1 MGWKL
6 TIRRITKFAVLG
18 LTNVAASA
26 TPAPAA
32 EPQKVGRAEIIRN
45 EVVDASEES
54 QFIPINVGDDVV
66 RDEVIRTSAD
76 SDARFGLI
84 DNTQLTLGPASTL
97 KIDRAVLADES
108 RYKQITIRLTE
119 GAFRF
124 ITGNS
129 DKKSYRIETPTASIG
144 VRGTI
149 LDIRISDKE
158 TLVALQDGRAS
169 ICAGGKCT
177 QLTERGHTARATLE
191 GGVPQ
196 IKRDLLPTW

>member
-76 SDARFGLI
+76 ANARFGLI

-97 KIDRAVLADES
+97 KIDRAFIGAENVATRLPANS
-108 RYKQITIRLTE
+108 RIAIQQPLD
-119 GAFRF
+119 RF
-124 ITGNS
+124 
-129 DKKSYRIETPTASIG
+129 
-144 VRGTI
+144 
-149 LDIRISDKE
+149 
-158 TLVALQDGRAS
+158 
-169 ICAGGKCT
+169 AGFIPVS
-177 QLTERGHTARATLE
+177 H
-191 GGVPQ
+191 
-196 IKRDLLPTW
+196 